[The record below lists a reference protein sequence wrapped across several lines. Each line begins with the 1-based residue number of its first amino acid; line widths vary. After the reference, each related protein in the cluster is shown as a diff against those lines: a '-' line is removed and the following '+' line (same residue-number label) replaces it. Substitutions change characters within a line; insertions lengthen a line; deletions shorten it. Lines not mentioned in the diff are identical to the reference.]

1 MVENFCGGPFLPVD
15 PLHYFA
21 CTCISN
27 SQISFSSLPSPSF
40 LPPQL
45 SSPTLAFQLL
55 QKLLSY
61 QQLVTARDDAGETA
75 LSSLVHNPRCLQ
87 SLKDLQKLLNIKDE
101 DETSPD
107 NRSQLLEARTPVST
121 SGAGRRSSLG
131 MPTTS
136 SGRPIRSFTTL
147 AELMKSQEE
156 ETKTA
161 LNIDRSVP
169 TLSSSSPSTSTT
181 DPAGP
186 SGPPVMPYVS
196 LADWLDQFFFKIQG
210 TSLEDKLP
218 KLLTETH
225 QLLQTP
231 SGSSAGEG
239 SADGVS
245 KTGGEEKGENSF
257 SKPHEVATSTPK
269 PKSVDQSSTSGSSDV
284 DKSDTS
290 DIENSII
297 EKASALLA
305 AAKGRREKRE
315 KQRESPLSFQ
325 ILKATAPFVKK
336 SAMKQADASASTSK
350 ASESNTDGQA
360 DAPKP
365 NSAKISDLSVSVPC
379 VSFSSPDTNLLEN
392 GTKTP
397 PPEKVQTACNG
408 EKELESSK
416 VGEQAAECD
425 ADIGA
430 EMLQAL
436 VTNWPCIV
444 ATVLGFYPPCVTKVT
459 DRTTC
464 STVEDREHSSSGG
477 GAFQEEEKMECESSN
492 ITLEFSMVHSIDSFV
507 TNLVLNCEDTTVDT
521 IVATI
526 VERMNN
532 AVFESTDPE
541 NQVDLSL
548 LSESVDFTESPEEV
562 CVLNQHNTAL
572 LVGVRFM
579 NSVVRLLGLEHSRVK
594 NAFVE
599 MQQMRQANAG
609 MYTYTCTCIC
619 NVMYVLKPSY
629 RNFAILVLCV
639 CVGGKVR
646 YYWILDTRRI

>member
-1 MVENFCGGPFLPVD
+1 MYPTLYTEFTNLT
-15 PLHYFA
+15 L
-21 CTCISN
+21 
-27 SQISFSSLPSPSF
+27 SLPPPPSP
-40 LPPQL
+40 L
-45 SSPTLAFQLL
+45 SSPMLAFQLL

-87 SLKDLQKLLNIKDE
+87 SLKDLQKSLNSKDE
-101 DETSPD
+101 DDSSPE

-169 TLSSSSPSTSTT
+169 TLSSSSPLTSTAN
-181 DPAGP
+181 PAAG
-186 SGPPVMPYVS
+186 SSSPPVMPYVS

-210 TSLEDKLP
+210 TSLEEKLP
-218 KLLTETH
+218 KLFTETH
-225 QLLQTP
+225 QMLQT
-231 SGSSAGEG
+231 SNGSSGEH
-239 SADGVS
+239 SADGMS
-245 KTGGEEKGENSF
+245 KTGGDEKGES
-257 SKPHEVATSTPK
+257 SISRPQEVATSTPK
-269 PKSVDQSSTSGSSDV
+269 PKSVDQSSASCSSDV
-284 DKSDTS
+284 DKGDSS
-290 DIENSII
+290 DIDKSIM
-297 EKASALLA
+297 EKANALLA
-305 AAKGRREKRE
+305 AAKERREKKD

-336 SAMKQADASASTSK
+336 SAMKQADAGTSTSK
-350 ASESNTDGQA
+350 ASESNTNDQA
-360 DAPKP
+360 DTPKSKSLQP
-365 NSAKISDLSVSVPC
+365 NLAKLSDLSVPVPS
-379 VSFSSPDTNLLEN
+379 VSFSSPDANLLEN

-397 PPEKVQTACNG
+397 PLEKG
-408 EKELESSK
+408 ETVSGEEQEGSK
-416 VGEQAAECD
+416 LGEQATESD

-444 ATVLGFYPPCVTKVT
+444 ATILGFYPPCVTKVT
-459 DRTTC
+459 DKTTC
-464 STVEDREHSSSGG
+464 STLVDREHSSSAD
-477 GAFQEEEKMECESSN
+477 GAFQDEKMECESSS
-492 ITLEFSMVHSIDSFV
+492 ITLEFSTVHSIDSFV

-526 VERMNN
+526 IERMNN

-548 LSESVDFTESPEEV
+548 LSESVDFTKSPEEV
-562 CVLNQHNTAL
+562 CLLNEHNTAL

-579 NSVVRLLGLEHSRVK
+579 NSVVRLMGLEHSRVK

-609 MYTYTCTCIC
+609 TCTC
-619 NVMYVLKPSY
+619 MYMCSIKSCTEAELQT
-629 RNFAILVLCV
+629 LCM
-639 CVGGKVR
+639 
-646 YYWILDTRRI
+646 